1 MTINKPFYQLQ
12 KKHVMAKSKKNREF
26 NFEVSELLIKCE
38 TTLVVALRDKDQL
51 LEVGFTNE
59 KRLAFQAQLDA
70 LKLVST
76 DDFMLGMQ
84 MTRTQEKEA
93 ARQAVEKSLR
103 TVLVIA
109 ENLYGATSGKFR
121 QFGGANL
128 GKLADDQLIR
138 YGRNAAATA
147 TALLAELQPEGV
159 TPAMITA
166 ITTKIAT
173 FDTAVNNQVT
183 AIRQRDITTD
193 DRTTKANELYRTL
206 AKVCTLGKNIW
217 YGVNEAKYND
227 YIIYDGPTGDA
238 TKAAN
243 PEITGILAGTVADN
257 QTNAAIAGASLALNG
272 TQLTAKSDE
281 YGEFSIDNIPQGTY
295 TLNVTAAGYQPF
307 AHTNINIKADEQ
319 TDVSVRMGKVG

>member
-1 MTINKPFYQLQ
+1 LTINKPFYQLQ

-128 GKLADDQLIR
+128 GILSDDQLIR

-272 TQLTAKSDE
+272 TQLTATSDE

-295 TLNVTAAGYQPF
+295 TLNVSAAGYQPVVR
-307 AHTNINIKADEQ
+307 TNIVIKADEQ
-319 TDVSVRMGKVG
+319 AEVSLRMGKG

>member
-1 MTINKPFYQLQ
+1 
-12 KKHVMAKSKKNREF
+12 MAKSKKNREF

-38 TTLVVALRDKDQL
+38 TTLVAALRDKDQL

-76 DDFMLGMQ
+76 DDFMLGQ
-84 MTRTQEKEA
+84 QVARTQEKDL
-93 ARQAVEKSLR
+93 ARLAVEKSLR
-103 TVLVIA
+103 TILVIA
-109 ENLYGATSGKFR
+109 ENLYGVNSGKYR

-128 GKLADDQLIR
+128 GKLADDQLMR

-147 TALLAELQPEGV
+147 TSLLAELQPEGV

-166 ITTKIAT
+166 LTTKITT
-173 FDTAVNNQVT
+173 FDTALNNQIT
-183 AIRQRDITTD
+183 AIRQRDIITEE
-193 DRTTKANELYRTL
+193 RTTKANELYRTL
-206 AKVCTLGKNIW
+206 VKICTLGKNIW

-227 YIIYDGPTGDA
+227 YIIYDTPTGD
-238 TKAAN
+238 TSKALN
-243 PEITGILAGTVADN
+243 PEFTGILAGTVADSL
-257 QTNAAIAGASLALNG
+257 TNAPIAAAALALNG
-272 TQLTAKSDE
+272 TKLTATSDE

-307 AHTNINIKADEQ
+307 THTNINIKADEQ
-319 TDVSVRMGKVG
+319 TDVSVKMGKV